1 MKTEHAT
8 LNHNPPRTLSF
19 LIGALNA
26 KIGWAANIAKKID
39 EQVIE
44 MDETDHDRTVM
55 VTLPPRW
62 PGAYL
67 AKAPSGLKLGV
78 STTTLHKGWH
88 DKWLWEDEER
98 QQANPLLPPLLEM
111 YRNALDEVEALLSQD
126 LVPLDEGIVQPPKI
140 QTPY

>member
-1 MKTEHAT
+1 METPHSMK
-8 LNHNPPRTLSF
+8 NNPPRTLSF

-26 KIGWAANIAKKID
+26 KISWAANIAEKID
-39 EQVIE
+39 EQVVGG
-44 MDETDHDRTVM
+44 DENDRNRTVM
-55 VTLPPRW
+55 MALPPRW

-88 DKWLWEDEER
+88 DKWLWEVEER
-98 QQANPLLPPLLEM
+98 QQVNPLLQPLLEM
-111 YRNALDEVEALLSQD
+111 YRNTLDEVEALLSQD

>member
-1 MKTEHAT
+1 METPHSMK
-8 LNHNPPRTLSF
+8 NNPPRTLSF

-39 EQVIE
+39 EQVIGT
-44 MDETDHDRTVM
+44 DENDPDKTRADA
-55 VTLPPRW
+55 LPPRW
-62 PGAYL
+62 PGAYF
-67 AKAPSGLKLGV
+67 AKAPSGLKLGAF
-78 STTTLHKGWH
+78 TTTLHKGWH
-88 DKWLWEDEER
+88 DKWLWEVEER

-126 LVPLDEGIVQPPKI
+126 LVPLDEGIVQPPKM